1 MTAFNVMDVQPNW
14 LLFCRVGTAA
24 LACIVV
30 TFQNVLANIVFVVHL
45 AKLIV
50 CPYRQRLSFKHRFQ
64 ALCVKFCG
72 FHSYK
77 SDRQNSADTLNNS
90 NMLLNLYFY

>member
-1 MTAFNVMDVQPNW
+1 MTALQMMNVQPNW

-30 TFQNVLANIVFVVHL
+30 TFQNVLANVVFVVHL

-50 CPYRQRLSFKHRFQ
+50 CPYRQRLSFKHCFQ
-64 ALCVKFCG
+64 ALCVKILRFP
-72 FHSYK
+72 
-77 SDRQNSADTLNNS
+77 
-90 NMLLNLYFY
+90 LLQE